1 METCSR
7 NHTERERGVDVGG
20 EGKGTLQG
28 WWCARGRETHTQREP
43 EMRRETRWSL
53 SPLRAP
59 NRQTSLALP
68 SCQAHPADS
77 EVPGGLPT
85 SLPTMGSSS
94 LRTHGRTHLGRDVE
108 GPVPAHRNLLL
119 HNAEAVEAAEQE
131 AGAVHPQVEVHVVT
145 REPGGNQSRGAG
157 RPPVSSRPH
166 PHQTPR
172 IWEDEQARSCTQR
185 PSPGRHRRQTKTE
198 TS

>member
-1 METCSR
+1 MRTQ
-7 NHTERERGVDVGG
+7 
-20 EGKGTLQG
+20 QG
-28 WWCARGRETHTQREP
+28 DAHTQRTGDERGNSMESFP
-43 EMRRETRWSL
+43 SQGSQQATF
-53 SPLRAP
+53 
-59 NRQTSLALP
+59 TST
-68 SCQAHPADS
+68 SHPADS

-94 LRTHGRTHLGRDVE
+94 LRTHGGTHLGRDVE
-108 GPVPAHRNLLL
+108 GPVPAHRDLLL

-131 AGAVHPQVEVHVVT
+131 AGAVHPQIEVHVVT

-185 PSPGRHRRQTKTE
+185 PSPGRHRRQTKKE
-198 TS
+198 TSCDAPAPGRQGVLRLLL